1 MHELR
6 EQLMEPFARSVAK
19 SDFLPNFMKLKEGP
33 RTPESLR
40 SEQED
45 EEELRQIFERGWRDL
60 LKQTGQ
66 SEDEPNT
73 SRPANNVIEI
83 RKT

>member
-6 EQLMEPFARSVAK
+6 EQIMQPFARSVAS
-19 SDFLPNFMKLKEGP
+19 SDFLPNFMKLKERP

-66 SEDEPNT
+66 SEDETNASQPGD
-73 SRPANNVIEI
+73 SVVEI

>member
-6 EQLMEPFARSVAK
+6 HQIMQPFAQSVAT
-19 SDFLPNFMKLKEGP
+19 SDFLPKWLKLKEKP

-40 SEQED
+40 SERED
-45 EEELRQIFERGWRDL
+45 EEELRQIFERGWRDF

-66 SEDEPNT
+66 KEEAEDG
-73 SRPANNVIEI
+73 SDIQGVVDI
-83 RKT
+83 RRA